1 MATIAELESCDGFAV
16 EATAGLLG
24 WVEETWLDG
33 EGRPGALAVRTPA
46 GGRALLLAQD
56 VEAVDAV
63 TQEVLLRADAR
74 LHELDAPRLESVD
87 GRIAASWATTGA
99 AVEPEPAPI
108 AAESEPAAPAVAAA
122 RAATA
127 HVERPLP
134 FIVAFAFCA
143 LAAIVAFQI
152 ALAFLVAY
160 LVTGRAY

>member
-1 MATIAELESCDGFAV
+1 MATIAALESCDGFAV
-16 EATAGLLG
+16 EAADGLLG

-33 EGRPGALAVRTPA
+33 EGRPGALALRTRA

-56 VEAVDAV
+56 VQAVDPD
-63 TQEVLLRADAR
+63 TQEVVLRADAK

-87 GRIAASWATTGA
+87 GTIAASWRTTGA
-99 AVEPEPAPI
+99 AVEPAPAPL
-108 AAESEPAAPAVAAA
+108 AAESEPAAPAVAAV

-134 FIVAFAFCA
+134 YIVAFALCV